1 MAKIIYKTVL
11 NNIECSIELL
21 DIEKG
26 DKSDNTIFSYFLINE
41 LKKLYNKNASQ
52 GFHS

>member
-26 DKSDNTIFSYFLINE
+26 DKLFNKLTGVYWQVQFLP
-41 LKKLYNKNASQ
+41 
-52 GFHS
+52 